1 MKYFIDWCNSHNQ
14 TQIDRWISE
23 YQESGMIIFDNF
35 GSKEF
40 FDIVYDKHLIY

>member
-40 FDIVYDKHLIY
+40 LILFMMKHLIY